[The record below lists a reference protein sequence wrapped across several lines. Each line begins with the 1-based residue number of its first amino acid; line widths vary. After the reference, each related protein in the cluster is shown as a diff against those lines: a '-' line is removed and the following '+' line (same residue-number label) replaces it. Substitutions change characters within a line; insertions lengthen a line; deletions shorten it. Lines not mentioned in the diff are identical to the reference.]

1 MMFGLCKSRRR
12 AAWSV
17 TASVVPGDSHTMGA
31 ARWYRLGIGL
41 VLVVVA
47 LWVLLSRLD
56 PIWNGHPAYP
66 TTLFVTIAIGVSL
79 IGFAL
84 WPWRRDPEPNG
95 PPWESNSAPA
105 ARTVGGAGRGWRV
118 TGRIIGGVLALL
130 LVVALVWLRPYPAG
144 ASALGALTPDELVTV
159 VDAPTTIELVPA
171 VPKDPEVGLVF
182 SPGAL
187 VDPRAYA
194 DLLRPVAEA
203 GYLVVILKE
212 PFDLAIVQPGQSAGP
227 IDDHPEIARWV
238 VGGHSLGG
246 VTASAF
252 AADNPAT
259 VNGLLLWASYPS
271 GDLSG
276 ATDLEVTSISGSN
289 DQLATPADIQE
300 SRSKLPPD
308 TDFVQIAGGIHA
320 YFADYGEQPGDGAPG
335 IDRDTASAEIVAAS
349 LALLDRVGTA
359 APPA

>member
-1 MMFGLCKSRRR
+1 
-12 AAWSV
+12 
-17 TASVVPGDSHTMGA
+17 MGA
-31 ARWYRLGIGL
+31 ARWYRLSIGL
-41 VLVVVA
+41 VLVAVA

-66 TTLFVTIAIGVSL
+66 ATLFVTIAIGLSL

-95 PPWESNSAPA
+95 PPWESDSAPPKRA
-105 ARTVGGAGRGWRV
+105 VGNAGRGWRI
-118 TGRIIGGVLALL
+118 TGRVVGGVLALL

-144 ASALGALTPDELVTV
+144 ASALEALTADELVAV

-171 VPKDPEVGLVF
+171 DPREPAVGLVF

-227 IDDHPEIARWV
+227 IDDHPEVGRWV

-246 VTASAF
+246 VTASSF

-259 VNGLLLWASYPS
+259 VSGLLLWASYPS

-276 ATDLEVTSISGSN
+276 AADLQVTSISGSN
-289 DQLATPADIQE
+289 DQLATPADIQA
-300 SRSKLPPD
+300 SRSQLPPD
-308 TDFVQIAGGIHA
+308 TDFVQIDGGIHA

-349 LALLDRVGTA
+349 LALLDRVATS